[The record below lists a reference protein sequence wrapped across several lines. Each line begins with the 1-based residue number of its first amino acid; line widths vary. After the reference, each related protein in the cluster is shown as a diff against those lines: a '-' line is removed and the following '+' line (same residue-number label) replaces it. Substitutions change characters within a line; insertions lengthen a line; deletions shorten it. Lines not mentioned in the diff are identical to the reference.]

1 MRCECGQA
9 RRAWRW
15 LPRLSRR
22 PALEQ
27 ASSLARGSGLNA
39 GEPQSLSARDHV
51 TDRHSRLIVP
61 RFEAGIEMS
70 VVVAVGCVG
79 NEHGAVDAALVNFDQ
94 IFVAG
99 RRIVWVRG
107 CFLHVVDLGTE
118 NSHRVAAHLDAFR
131 LERVCLLIDERSHLL
146 AEPFE
151 RLSGIWIKASLR
163 KPLGQA
169 SDYLSPSEYPVKFHP
184 VAAPASIRDRAACNV
199 GSIPTD
205 VLAMA

>member
-1 MRCECGQA
+1 
-9 RRAWRW
+9 
-15 LPRLSRR
+15 
-22 PALEQ
+22 
-27 ASSLARGSGLNA
+27 
-39 GEPQSLSARDHV
+39 
-51 TDRHSRLIVP
+51 
-61 RFEAGIEMS
+61 
-70 VVVAVGCVG
+70 
-79 NEHGAVDAALVNFDQ
+79 
-94 IFVAG
+94 
-99 RRIVWVRG
+99 
-107 CFLHVVDLGTE
+107 LHVVDLGTE